1 MNRTGLLIVFEGID
15 GTGKSTQITMLANCL
30 EQQGFDVVGT
40 REPTDGLY
48 GKKIRK
54 LYSNRDSVSKQEEL
68 DLFLQDRRD
77 HVENLINPALHQGK
91 VVLTD
96 RYYLSTA
103 AYQGAAGMDVEEIL
117 AMNEAFA
124 PLPDL
129 AIIIEL
135 PPKESVLRIEKY
147 RKESLNDFEQEDSLR
162 HVAQVFSSINRSF
175 IRRIDGQNN
184 IDEVHQAVMV
194 HVNELIKTTSVA
206 R

>member
-15 GTGKSTQITMLANCL
+15 GTGKSTQVTMLANYL

-40 REPTDGLY
+40 REPTDGPY

-54 LYSNRDSVSKQEEL
+54 LYLNRDSVSKQEEL

-77 HVENLINPALHQGK
+77 HVENLINPALQQGK

-103 AYQGAAGMDVEEIL
+103 AYQGAAGKDVEEIL
-117 AMNEAFA
+117 ALNEAFA

-135 PPKESVLRIEKY
+135 PPEESVLRIEKY
-147 RKESLNDFEQEDSLR
+147 RKETLNDFEQEDSLR
-162 HVAQVFSSINRSF
+162 HVARVFSSINRGF
-175 IRRIDGQNN
+175 IRRIDGQKS

-194 HVNELIKTTSVA
+194 HVNELIKTVSQ
-206 R
+206 